1 MRSGMHGA
9 AERRVFM
16 LKYFD
21 AAHERAGRAGRWRLP
36 LAADAITE
44 AGVELDWSDA
54 VHRRPWTYGPVRAV
68 VRQLERLATPWL
80 QTVLA
85 TRRIARADAVVAV
98 FESQGSFLAFLRSL
112 RIWPYTKPRY
122 AVVATWL
129 AMDAEQFGRWRL
141 RWYRWAYRGVDRLV
155 FFSPNQAEVYRDVLG
170 IPDERLAPVPFGVDD
185 EYFTPQDVNDQDY
198 VLAVGRDRG
207 RDWATLFAAVRGTD
221 LKLKVAARPGD
232 VEGVDLPPNVEYV
245 GFLPL
250 DEYRDLT
257 AAARVV
263 VVPTKVRAY
272 PTGQTVLLEAM
283 ALARCCVV
291 TDTPAMRD
299 YVEDESTALVV
310 PPNDPMA
317 LRAAIE
323 RAHADDELR
332 RRIGAGARR
341 SVEKHFNSVAMW
353 ERIAELVL

>member
-1 MRSGMHGA
+1 MTSGHDGVA
-9 AERRVFM
+9 ARRVFL

-21 AAHERAGRAGRWRLP
+21 AARERATRTGRWRLP
-36 LAADAITE
+36 LAVDALAE

-54 VHRRPWTYGPVRAV
+54 AERRPWTFRPVHAV
-68 VRQLERLATPWL
+68 VRRLERLTVPWL

-85 TRRIARADAVVAV
+85 TRRIARADGVIAV
-98 FESQGSFLAFLRSL
+98 FESQGTCLALLRSL
-112 RIWPYTKPRY
+112 RIWPFTRPRY

-129 AMDAEQFGRWRL
+129 AMDAERFGRGRL
-141 RWYRWAYRGVDRLV
+141 RFYRWAYRGVDRLV
-155 FFSPNQAEVYRDVLG
+155 FFSPNQVEVYRDLLG
-170 IPDERLAPVPFGVDD
+170 IPEEKLAPVPFGIDH
-185 EYFTPQDVNDQDY
+185 EYFAPQDVDEQDY
-198 VLAVGRDRG
+198 ILAVGRDKG
-207 RDWATLFAAVRGTD
+207 RDWATLFAAVADTD
-221 LKLKVAARPGD
+221 LKLKVAARPED
-232 VEGVDLPPNVEYV
+232 IEGLELPPNVEYV

-250 DEYRDLT
+250 DEYRDLS

-299 YVEDESTALVV
+299 YVDDEATALVV
-310 PPNDPMA
+310 PPEDPAA
-317 LRAAIE
+317 LRKAIE
-323 RAHADDELR
+323 RAATDDDLR

-341 SVEKHFNSVAMW
+341 SVEEQYNSEAMW
-353 ERIAELVL
+353 KRIAEAVL

>member
-1 MRSGMHGA
+1 MSGHHGA
-9 AERRVFM
+9 AARRVFL

-21 AAHERAGRAGRWRLP
+21 AARERADRGGRWRLP
-36 LAADAITE
+36 LAVDAIAE

-54 VHRRPWTYGPVRAV
+54 VHRWPWATGPVHAV
-68 VRQLERLATPWL
+68 VRRLERLTAPWL

-98 FESQGSFLAFLRSL
+98 FESQGIFLAFLRSL
-112 RIWPYTKPRY
+112 HIWPYTRPRY

-129 AMDAEQFGRWRL
+129 AMDIERFGRWR
-141 RWYRWAYRGVDRLV
+141 RRAYRWAYRGVDRLV
-155 FFSPNQAEVYRDVLG
+155 FFSPNQAAVYRDVLG
-170 IPDERLAPVPFGVDD
+170 IPDERLAAVRFGVDHEHFAPRDVD
-185 EYFTPQDVNDQDY
+185 EQDY

-207 RDWATLFAAVRGTD
+207 RDWTTLFDAVRDTD
-221 LKLKVAARPGD
+221 LKVKLAARPED
-232 VEGVDLPPNVEYV
+232 IEGLELPPNVEDV

-257 AAARVV
+257 AGARVV
-263 VVPTKVRAY
+263 AVPTRVRAY

-291 TDTPAMRD
+291 TDTPALRG
-299 YVEDESTALVV
+299 YVEDGTTALVV
-310 PPNDPMA
+310 PPGDPAA
-317 LRAAIE
+317 LRKALD
-323 RAHADDELR
+323 RAYSDDDLR

-341 SVEKHFNSVAMW
+341 SVEERFNSMEMW
-353 ERIAELVL
+353 QRIAELVI

>member
-1 MRSGMHGA
+1 MTSGQRDA
-9 AERRVFM
+9 VRRRVFL

-21 AAHERAGRAGRWRLP
+21 AAHEKATRTGRWRLP
-36 LAADAITE
+36 LAVDAITE
-44 AGVELDWSDA
+44 AGVDLEWSDA
-54 VHRRPWTYGPVRAV
+54 VHRRPWTYGPVRRV
-68 VRQLERLATPWL
+68 VRRLERLATPWL

-112 RIWPYTKPRY
+112 RIWPYTRPRY
-122 AVVATWL
+122 AVVSTWL
-129 AMDAEQFGRWRL
+129 AMDAERFGRWRL

-155 FFSPNQAEVYRDVLG
+155 FFSPNQAAVYRDVLG
-170 IPDERLAPVPFGVDD
+170 IPEERLAPVPFGIDH
-185 EYFTPQDVNDQDY
+185 EHFAPQDVDEQDY
-198 VLAVGRDRG
+198 LLAVGRDRG
-207 RDWATLFAAVRGTD
+207 RDWATLFAAVRATD
-221 LKLKVAARPGD
+221 LKLKVAARPED
-232 VEGVDLPPNVEYV
+232 LEGLELPPNVEYV
-245 GFLPL
+245 GYLPL

-263 VVPTKVRAY
+263 VVPTEVRAY

-299 YVEDESTALVV
+299 YVDDGATALVV
-310 PPNDPMA
+310 PPADPAA

-323 RAHADDELR
+323 RAWTADELR

-341 SVEKHFNSVAMW
+341 SVEQRFNSVAMW

>member
-1 MRSGMHGA
+1 MKSGHHVA
-9 AERRVFM
+9 RRRVFL

-21 AAHERAGRAGRWRLP
+21 AAHERESRTGRWRLP
-36 LAADAITE
+36 LAVDAITE

-54 VHRRPWTYGPVRAV
+54 VHHRPWTYGPVRKL
-68 VRQLERLATPWL
+68 VRRLERLTTPWL

-85 TRRIARADAVVAV
+85 TRRIATADAVVAV

-112 RIWPYTKPRY
+112 HIWPYTRPRY

-129 AMDAEQFGRWRL
+129 AMDAERFGRWRL

-170 IPDERLAPVPFGVDD
+170 IPDERLAPVPFGIDD
-185 EYFTPQDVNDQDY
+185 EHFAPQDVDEQDY

-221 LKLKVAARPGD
+221 LKLKVAARPED
-232 VEGVDLPPNVEYV
+232 IEGLEPPPNVEYV

-257 AAARVV
+257 AAAQVV

-310 PPNDPMA
+310 PPADPEA

-323 RAHADDELR
+323 RARGDDELR
-332 RRIGAGARR
+332 RRIGAAARL
-341 SVEKHFNSVAMW
+341 SVEKRFNSVAMW
-353 ERIAELVL
+353 ERIAELVI

>member
-1 MRSGMHGA
+1 MASGQGDVA
-9 AERRVFM
+9 ARRVFM

-21 AAHERAGRAGRWRLP
+21 AAGERAKRTGRWRLP
-36 LAADAITE
+36 LAVDAITE
-44 AGVELDWSDA
+44 AGVDLDWSDA
-54 VHRRPWTYGPVRAV
+54 VHRRPWTSKPVHAV
-68 VRQLERLATPWL
+68 VRRLERLTTPWL

-85 TRRIARADAVVAV
+85 TRRIARADAVVAI

-112 RIWPYTKPRY
+112 RIWPFTRPRY

-129 AMDAEQFGRWRL
+129 AMDAERFGKARR

-170 IPDERLAPVPFGVDD
+170 IPEERLAPVPFGIDH
-185 EYFTPQDVNDQDY
+185 EYFTPQDVDEQDY
-198 VLAVGRDRG
+198 LLAVGRDRG
-207 RDWATLFAAVRGTD
+207 RDWATLFAAVRDTE
-221 LKLKVAARPGD
+221 LKLKVACRPED
-232 VEGVDLPPNVEYV
+232 IEGLELPPNVEHV

-250 DEYRDLT
+250 DEYRDLS

-291 TDTPAMRD
+291 TDAPAMRD
-299 YVEDESTALVV
+299 YVEDEVTALLV
-310 PPNDPMA
+310 PPADPQA

-323 RAHADDELR
+323 RAYDDDGLR
-332 RRIGAGARR
+332 QRIGVEARR
-341 SVEKHFNSVAMW
+341 SVEKRFNCVAMW
-353 ERIAELVL
+353 ERVADLLF